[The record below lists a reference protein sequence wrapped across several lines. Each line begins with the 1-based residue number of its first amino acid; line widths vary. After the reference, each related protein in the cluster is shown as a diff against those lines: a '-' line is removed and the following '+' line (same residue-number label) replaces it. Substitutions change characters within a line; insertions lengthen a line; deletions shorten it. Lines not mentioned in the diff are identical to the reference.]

1 MRQKQILKKATGIDL
16 ANLKSEVDKWD
27 IGKLETTPVDLSKPS
42 DVVENDVVKNTEYNK
57 LVTKVNATDTSGFV
71 AKTHFNTDKS
81 GREKKIKDAD
91 KKIRDTCGLV
101 KKTDYNAKITEIE
114 GKIPSITGLATTS
127 ARNAV

>member
-1 MRQKQILKKATGIDL
+1 MRQKQILKKATGIDFT
-16 ANLKSEVDKWD
+16 NLKSEVDKWD

-42 DVVENDVVKNTEYNK
+42 DVVENDVVEN
-57 LVTKVNATDTSGFV
+57 TKVNATDTSGFV
-71 AKTHFNTDKS
+71 VKTHFNTDKS

-114 GKIPSITGLATTS
+114 GKIPSITELATTS
-127 ARNAV
+127 ALNAV

>member
-42 DVVENDVVKNTEYNK
+42 DVVENDVVEN
-57 LVTKVNATDTSGFV
+57 TKVNATDTSGFV
-71 AKTHFNTDKS
+71 VKTHFNTDKS